1 MDFLKKNFLAVCIL
15 LSAILL
21 SSALIINGLC
31 SRYVYI
37 DAKTPVF
44 DKLTGSSYIT
54 TGKITAKLTI
64 KRLNELV
71 RDTKAG
77 LSGDVE

>member
-1 MDFLKKNFLAVCIL
+1 MDFIKKNFLAVCIL

-37 DAKTPVF
+37 DSKTPVF